1 VTPRFRVDVATA
13 LEGARVDVGEAVH
26 CDGCDGRF
34 HEGAPVTV
42 IARTRSDGWDV
53 EAVFGPQCAPDNLN
67 AKRRDGE
74 SVALAE
80 AAATG
85 KLYIQLRLNR
95 GSFAIEMFF
104 HILLVYWNSNAYV
117 LFRL

>member
-13 LEGARVDVGEAVH
+13 LEGTRVDVGEAVH
-26 CDGCDGRF
+26 CADCDGRF

-53 EAVFGPQCAPDNLN
+53 EAVFGPQCAPDALD

-74 SVALAE
+74 GIVLAE
-80 AAATG
+80 A
-85 KLYIQLRLNR
+85 
-95 GSFAIEMFF
+95 E
-104 HILLVYWNSNAYV
+104 LVVAMGRQQSWLALTRVDV
-117 LFRL
+117 LEWKPPRE